1 MLSQTDIQQLA
12 SYQGTDVLSLYINVD
27 PTQKSTD
34 EYRLTL
40 RHLLKSVNG
49 HGAAED
55 VERIESFFDHEY
67 DWSGRGVAL
76 FSAQRSHLWV
86 AYSLPLPLP
95 NHVHVGRK
103 PYLAPLMSLWDTY
116 GSYGVA
122 LVDRLGAKMM
132 HYQMG
137 ELVTLDGVLGEDVRP
152 VKPGRGRSV
161 FGQRGGFDGHA
172 ARRVAEVVRRNV
184 KESAV
189 AAGAFFAA
197 HRCTQ
202 VLVGGADDVVKE
214 FIAALPAPWPERVTG
229 TFAAAIDVAD
239 NDLRDMTYSLLA
251 DVARRREHELADA
264 VITAAAKG
272 SNGVARLDDTLSAA
286 HNGRIQTL
294 LVSEGYDAAGYRCAT
309 CGYLTAQHLE
319 TCPFC
324 GGKFAHI
331 PNAVEAMIE
340 QVITQNGQVKMI
352 ANHAGLKEAGV
363 AALLRY

>member
-55 VERIESFFDHEY
+55 VERVETFFDHEY
-67 DWSGRGVAL
+67 DGSGRGVAL
-76 FSAQRSHLWV
+76 FSAQRSNLWQ
-86 AYSLPLPLP
+86 AYLLPLPVP
-95 NHVHVGRK
+95 NQVHVGRK

-137 ELVTLDGVLGEDVRP
+137 ELAALDGVVGEDVRSI
-152 VKPGRGRSV
+152 KPGRGRSV

-184 KESAV
+184 KESA
-189 AAGAFFAA
+189 ALAGAFFAA
-197 HRCTQ
+197 RQCAQ
-202 VLVGGADDVVKE
+202 VLVGGADEVVKE
-214 FIAALPAPWPERVTG
+214 FIAALPAPWPERVVD
-229 TFAAAIDVAD
+229 TFAAAIGVAD

-251 DVARRREHELADA
+251 EAARRRERDMADV
-264 VITAAAKG
+264 VITTAAKG
-272 SNGVARLDDTLSAA
+272 ANGVARLDDTLSAA
-286 HNGRIQTL
+286 HDGRIQTL

-309 CGYLTAQHLE
+309 CGYLTAQKLE

-324 GGKFAHI
+324 GGSFARI
-331 PNAVEAMIE
+331 ANAVEAMIE
-340 QVITQNGQVKMI
+340 QVVAQNGKVHI
-352 ANHAGLKEAGV
+352 VADHPGLKDAGV